1 MKFFTQR
8 GLLAQNFCKVLLYTM
23 LVWNLKPAVLKST
36 QAAAQWDAVWLFSTG
51 FYVLVL
57 ADLISAF
64 LLINNRSALW
74 KSHNGELDS
83 ETFAQLRKAA
93 LYENQSVSID
103 PKLASVLLVG
113 LALWLTISYGWCTFL
128 CG

>member
-1 MKFFTQR
+1 MFHEIFHPAG

-36 QAAAQWDAVWLFSTG
+36 LAATQWDAVWLFSTG

-64 LLINNRSALW
+64 LLINN
-74 KSHNGELDS
+74 
-83 ETFAQLRKAA
+83 
-93 LYENQSVSID
+93 
-103 PKLASVLLVG
+103 
-113 LALWLTISYGWCTFL
+113 
-128 CG
+128 